1 MDDDINSSAD
11 AVGLFCRLQMNIKR
25 DLPIRSSE
33 MGVLIFTQKQGEPV
47 TPLMISN
54 FFRIAKP
61 SVTSMVNA
69 LIKKDYLMKTPS
81 STDGRS
87 YTVSATDKG
96 TELVESTYNQYFR
109 TMEILK
115 KKMGSK
121 EFNLFIDLIHKAN
134 NILSEEK

>member
-1 MDDDINSSAD
+1 MNNDINSSAD

-33 MGVLIFTQKQGEPV
+33 MGVLIFTQKQSEPV

-81 STDGRS
+81 ATDGRS

>member
-1 MDDDINSSAD
+1 MDNDINSSAD

-33 MGVLIFTQKQGEPV
+33 MGVLIFTQKQSEPV

-81 STDGRS
+81 ATDGRS
-87 YTVSATDKG
+87 YTVSATEKG

-115 KKMGSK
+115 KKMGNK

>member
-1 MDDDINSSAD
+1 MDNDINSSAD

-33 MGVLIFTQKQGEPV
+33 MGVLIFTQKQSEPV

-69 LIKKDYLMKTPS
+69 LIEKDYLMKTPS

-87 YTVSATDKG
+87 YTVSATEKG
-96 TELVESTYNQYFR
+96 TELVESTYNEYFR

>member
-1 MDDDINSSAD
+1 MNNDINSSAD

-33 MGVLIFTQKQGEPV
+33 MGVLIFTQKQSEPV

-87 YTVSATDKG
+87 YMVSATEKG

>member
-1 MDDDINSSAD
+1 MDNDINSSAD